1 MDIREFS
8 NKIAEATK
16 NMSDEERTSLMKMF
30 ESVSG
35 DISTVTPAQAQ
46 PAPAPAGS
54 HEHPAYYSSIA
65 AATTQVDEDGVPV
78 GPTERLVRLKE
89 NFLKQVPSITTHRAR
104 AVTKITKENPGMPKI
119 ELRAKCFRYCCETAP
134 LVIQDNELI
143 VGAPNGAP
151 RAGAFSP
158 DIAWRWMVDEIDT
171 IGSRPQDPFYIS
183 DEDKRVM
190 RDELFPFWEGKSVDE
205 YCESQYREAG
215 VWELS
220 GESFVS
226 DCSYHAVNGGGD
238 SNPGYDVILMKK
250 GMIDIQNEAKEHLA
264 MLDYENPDD
273 LDKIYFYKS
282 VIDTTEGV
290 MTYARR
296 MSQYAAELAA
306 KETNPQRKEELLKI
320 SEVNAKVPAH
330 KPDTFWEAIQAV
342 WTIESLLPVEENQT
356 GMSIG
361 RVDQYMYPYYKAD
374 LDAGRMNNFQA
385 FELAGCMLIK
395 MSEMM
400 WITSEGGSKFFAGY
414 QPFVNMCVGGLT
426 RDGRD
431 ATNELTYLLMDA
443 VRHVKIYQPSLACRI
458 NNKSPQ
464 KYMKKIVDV
473 VRSGMGFPAC
483 HFDDTHIKMMLA
495 KGVSIEDAR
504 DYCLMGCVEP
514 QKAGRLYQ
522 WTSTAYT
529 QWPICIEL
537 VLNHGVPLWYGK
549 QVTPDLGDLDQ
560 YQTYEQF
567 DAAVKEQIKYV
578 TKWTAVAT
586 VISQRVHRDLA
597 PKPLM
602 SIMYEGCM
610 EKGKDVS
617 AGGAMYNFGPGV
629 VWSGLAT
636 YADAMAAI
644 KKLVFDDK
652 KYTLKQL
659 NEALKAD
666 FEGYDQIKAD
676 CLAAPKYGNAD
687 DYADMIAADLIN
699 FTEMEHRKYK
709 TLYSVLSHGTLSIS
723 NNTPFGQLTG
733 ASAGGRRAWTPL
745 SDGISP
751 TQGADFNGPTA
762 IIKSVAK
769 LSNDNMN
776 IGMVHNF
783 KLMAGLLDTPEG
795 ENGIITLLRTACAF
809 GNGEMQFNYMD
820 NNTLI
825 DAQKHPENYKDLV
838 VRVAGY
844 SAFFTELCKDVQDEI
859 ISRTMLTKF

>member
-1 MDIREFS
+1 VDIREFS
-8 NKIAEATK
+8 NKLAEATK
-16 NMSDEERTSLMKMF
+16 NMSDEERASLMKMF

-35 DISTVTPAQAQ
+35 EITKNEGPSTNNTYTASE
-46 PAPAPAGS
+46 G
-54 HEHPAYYSSIA
+54 
-65 AATTQVDEDGVPV
+65 TGVPD
-78 GPTERLVRLKE
+78 GITDRLRKLKE
-89 NFLKQVPSITTHRAR
+89 NFLKQVPSVTTYRAR
-104 AVTKITKENPGMPKI
+104 AITKIAKENPGMPKI
-119 ELRAKCFRYCCETAP
+119 LLRAKCFRYCCETAP

-143 VGAPNGAP
+143 VGSPCGKP

-158 DIAWRWMVDEIDT
+158 DIAWRWMKDEIDT

-183 DEDKRVM
+183 DEDKRIM
-190 RDELFPFWEGKSVDE
+190 REELFPYWEGKSLDE
-205 YCESQYREAG
+205 TCEDQYREAG
-215 VWELS
+215 LWEMS

-250 GMIDIQNEAKEHLA
+250 GMIDIQNEAREHLKS
-264 MLDYENPDD
+264 LDYANPQDI
-273 LDKIYFYKS
+273 DKIYFYKS
-282 VIDTTEGV
+282 IIDTTEGV
-290 MTYARR
+290 MAYARR
-296 MSQYAAELAA
+296 LSAYAAELAQ
-306 KETNPQRKEELLKI
+306 KETNPKRKAELLKI
-320 SEVNAKVPAH
+320 SEINARVPAN
-330 KPDTFWEAIQAV
+330 KPSTFWEAIQAV
-342 WTIESLLPVEENQT
+342 WTIESLLVVEENQT

-361 RVDQYMYPYYKAD
+361 RVDQYMYPFYKAD
-374 LDAGRMNNFQA
+374 IESGRMNDFEA

-414 QPFVNMCVGGLT
+414 QPFVNMCVGGVT

-431 ATNELTYLLMDA
+431 ATNDLTYLLMDA
-443 VRHVKIYQPSLACRI
+443 VRHVRIYQPSLAARI
-458 NNKSPQ
+458 HNKSPQ
-464 KYMKKIVDV
+464 KYLKKIVDV

-514 QKAGRLYQ
+514 QKSGRLYQ
-522 WTSTAYT
+522 WTSTGYT
-529 QWPICIEL
+529 QWPIAIEL
-537 VLNHGVPLWYGK
+537 TLNHGVPLWYGK
-549 QVTPDLGDLDQ
+549 QVTPDFGDVSQ
-560 YQTYEQF
+560 YKTFEEF
-567 DAAVKEQIKYV
+567 DRAVKEQIKYI
-578 TKWTAVAT
+578 TKWTSVAT
-586 VISQRVHRDLA
+586 VISQRVHRDMA

-602 SIMYEGCM
+602 SLMYEGCM
-610 EKGKDVS
+610 ENGRDVS

-636 YADAMAAI
+636 YTDSMAAI

-652 KYTLKQL
+652 KYTLAQL

-666 FEGYDQIKAD
+666 FVGYEQVRKD
-676 CLAAPKYGNAD
+676 CLDAPKYGNDD
-687 DYADMIAADLIN
+687 DYADYIASDIIY
-699 FTEMEHRKYK
+699 FTEMEHRKFK

-733 ASAGGRRAWTPL
+733 ASANGRKAWLPL

-751 TQGADFNGPTA
+751 TQGADYKGPTA
-762 IIKSVAK
+762 IIKSVSK
-769 LSNDNMN
+769 LANDNMN

-795 ENGIITLLRTACAF
+795 EEGIISLLRTASIF
-809 GNGEMQFNYMD
+809 GNGEMQFNYLD
-820 NNTLI
+820 NKNLI
-825 DAQKHPENYKDLV
+825 EAQKNPQMYRDLV

-844 SAFFTELCKDVQDEI
+844 SAFFVELCKDVQDEI
-859 ISRTMLTKF
+859 ISRTVLKNF

>member
-8 NKIAEATK
+8 NKFVEATK
-16 NMSDEERTSLMKMF
+16 NMTPEERASLMKMF
-30 ESVSG
+30 ETVS
-35 DISTVTPAQAQ
+35 DEINKNEPAKT
-46 PAPAPAGS
+46 
-54 HEHPAYYSSIA
+54 A
-65 AATTQVDEDGVPV
+65 AAVYAEEGTTIPDGI
-78 GPTERLVRLKE
+78 TTRLQKLKE
-89 NFLKQVPSITTHRAR
+89 NYLTHKPTITTYRAR
-104 AVTKITKENPGMPKI
+104 AITKIAAENPGMPKI
-119 ELRAKCFRYCCETAP
+119 MLRAKCFRYCCETAP

-158 DIAWRWMVDEIDT
+158 DIAWRWMKDEIDT

-183 DEDKRVM
+183 DEDKKIM
-190 RDELFPFWEGKSVDE
+190 REELFPYWEGKSVDE
-205 YCESQYREAG
+205 YCEDQYREAG

-238 SNPGYDVILMKK
+238 SNPGYDVILMNK
-250 GMIDIQNEAKEHLA
+250 GMLDIQQEAKDHLKE
-264 MLDYENPDD
+264 LKYENPDD
-273 LDKIYFYKS
+273 IEKIYFYKS
-282 VIDTTEGV
+282 IIDTTEGV
-290 MTYARR
+290 MIYAKRL
-296 MSQYAAELAA
+296 SEYAKELAA
-306 KETNPQRKEELLKI
+306 KETNAKRKDELLKI
-320 SEVNAKVPAH
+320 AEVNAYVPAH
-330 KPDTFWEAIQAV
+330 KPRTYWEAIQSV
-342 WTIESLLPVEENQT
+342 WTIESLLVVEENQT

-374 LDAGRMNNFQA
+374 IEAGRMNDFQA
-385 FELAGCMLIK
+385 FELSGCMLIK

-414 QPFVNMCVGGLT
+414 QPFVNMCVGGVT
-426 RDGRD
+426 RSGMD
-431 ATNELTYLLMDA
+431 ATNDLTYLLMDA

-458 NNKSPQ
+458 HNKSPK
-464 KYMKKIVDV
+464 KYLKKIVDV

-483 HFDDTHIKMMLA
+483 HFDDAHIKMMLA

-514 QKAGRLYQ
+514 QKSGRLYQ

-537 VLNHGVPLWYGK
+537 VLNKGVPLWYGK
-549 QVTPDLGDLDQ
+549 QVCPDMGDINSFK
-560 YQTYEQF
+560 TYEEF
-567 DAAVKEQIKYV
+567 EAAVKEEIKYI
-578 TKWTAVAT
+578 TKWSSVAT
-586 VISQRVHRDLA
+586 VISQRVHRELA

-610 EKGKDVS
+610 EKAKDVS

-636 YADAMAAI
+636 YADSMAAI
-644 KKLVFDDK
+644 KKLVFEEK
-652 KYTLKQL
+652 KYTLAQL

-666 FEGYDQIKAD
+666 FVGYDQIRTD
-676 CLAAPKYGNAD
+676 CLNAPKYGNDD
-687 DYADMIAADLIN
+687 DYADLIAADLVD
-699 FTEMEHRKYK
+699 FTEHEHRQYK

-733 ASAGGRRAWTPL
+733 ASANGRHAWLPL

-751 TQGADFNGPTA
+751 TQGADFKGPTA
-762 IIKSVAK
+762 IIKSVSKMA
-769 LSNDNMN
+769 NDSMN

-783 KLMAGLLDTPEG
+783 KIMAGLLDTPEG
-795 ENGIITLLRTACAF
+795 EESLITLLRTACMF
-809 GNGEMQFNYMD
+809 GNGEMQFNYLD

-825 DAQKHPENYKDLV
+825 EAQKHPELYRDLI

-844 SAFFTELCKDVQDEI
+844 SAFFVELCKDVQDEI
-859 ISRTMLTKF
+859 ISRTMLTHF

>member
-8 NKIAEATK
+8 NKFVEATK
-16 NMSDEERTSLMKMF
+16 NMTPEERASLMKMF
-30 ESVSG
+30 ETVS
-35 DISTVTPAQAQ
+35 DEINKNEPAKT
-46 PAPAPAGS
+46 
-54 HEHPAYYSSIA
+54 A
-65 AATTQVDEDGVPV
+65 AAVYAEEGTTIPDGI
-78 GPTERLVRLKE
+78 TTRLQKLKE
-89 NFLKQVPSITTHRAR
+89 KYLTHKPTITTYRAR
-104 AVTKITKENPGMPKI
+104 AITKIAAENPGMPKI
-119 ELRAKCFRYCCETAP
+119 MLRAKCFRYCCETAP

-158 DIAWRWMVDEIDT
+158 DIAWRWMKDEIDT

-183 DEDKRVM
+183 DEDKKIM
-190 RDELFPFWEGKSVDE
+190 REELFPYWEGKSVDE
-205 YCESQYREAG
+205 HCEDQYREAG

-238 SNPGYDVILMKK
+238 SNPGYDVILMNK
-250 GMIDIQNEAKEHLA
+250 GMLDIQQEAKDHLKE
-264 MLDYENPDD
+264 LKYENPDD
-273 LDKIYFYKS
+273 IEKIYFYKS
-282 VIDTTEGV
+282 IIDTTEGV
-290 MTYARR
+290 MIYAKRL
-296 MSQYAAELAA
+296 SEYAKELAA
-306 KETNPQRKEELLKI
+306 KETNPKRKDELLKI
-320 SEVNAKVPAH
+320 AEVNAYVPAH
-330 KPDTFWEAIQAV
+330 KPRTYWEAIQSV
-342 WTIESLLPVEENQT
+342 WTIESLLVVEENQT

-374 LDAGRMNNFQA
+374 IESGRMNDFQA
-385 FELAGCMLIK
+385 FELSGCMLIK

-414 QPFVNMCVGGLT
+414 QPFVNMCVGGVT
-426 RDGRD
+426 RSGMD
-431 ATNELTYLLMDA
+431 ATNDLTYLLMDA

-458 NNKSPQ
+458 HNKSPK
-464 KYMKKIVDV
+464 KYLKKIVDV

-483 HFDDTHIKMMLA
+483 HFDDAHIKMMLA

-514 QKAGRLYQ
+514 QKSGRLYQ

-537 VLNHGVPLWYGK
+537 VLNKGVPLWYGK
-549 QVTPDLGDLDQ
+549 QVCPDMGDINSFK
-560 YQTYEQF
+560 TYEEF
-567 DAAVKEQIKYV
+567 EAAVKEEIKYI
-578 TKWTAVAT
+578 TKWSSVAT
-586 VISQRVHRDLA
+586 VISQRVHRELA

-610 EKGKDVS
+610 EKAKDVS

-636 YADAMAAI
+636 YADSMAAI
-644 KKLVFDDK
+644 KKLVFDEK
-652 KYTLKQL
+652 KYTLAQL

-666 FEGYDQIKAD
+666 FVGYDQIRTD
-676 CLAAPKYGNAD
+676 CLNAPKYGNDD
-687 DYADMIAADLIN
+687 DYADLIAADLVD
-699 FTEMEHRKYK
+699 FTEHEHRQYK

-733 ASAGGRRAWTPL
+733 ASANGRHAWLPL

-751 TQGADFNGPTA
+751 TQGADFKGPTA
-762 IIKSVAK
+762 IIKSVSKMA
-769 LSNDNMN
+769 NDTMN

-783 KLMAGLLDTPEG
+783 KIMAGLLDTPEG
-795 ENGIITLLRTACAF
+795 EESLITLLRTACMF
-809 GNGEMQFNYMD
+809 GNGEMQFNYLD

-825 DAQKHPENYKDLV
+825 EAQKHPELYRDLI

-844 SAFFTELCKDVQDEI
+844 SAFFVELCKDVQDEI
-859 ISRTMLTKF
+859 ISRTMLTHF